1 MTEISTRAQKVGDQI
16 QRELAS
22 LIQLEL
28 NDPRV
33 GMVSITGV
41 EVSRDFGSAKIYVT
55 VMNTLTEDSEINC
68 TTLSAPGVLDNL
80 EIEENLKALT
90 KAAGF
95 LRTKL
100 AKRLDIRKVPKLRF
114 LHDNSVRNG
123 QQLSDLIDEAL
134 RADNQRHIEG

>member
-1 MTEISTRAQKVGDQI
+1 MEVSTRAQKVGDQI
-16 QRELAS
+16 QRELAT

-28 NDPRV
+28 SDPRV
-33 GMVSITGV
+33 GMVSVTGV
-41 EVSRDFGSAKIYVT
+41 EASSDFGFAKVYVT
-55 VMNTLTEDSEINC
+55 VLNTLTEDSEINSS
-68 TTLSAPGVLDNL
+68 TLSAPGVLDNL
-80 EIEENLKALT
+80 EVEENLKALT

-114 LHDNSVRNG
+114 FHDNSIRNG

-134 RADNQRHIEG
+134 SADSQRHTED

>member
-1 MTEISTRAQKVGDQI
+1 MKEISTRAQKVGDQI

-41 EVSRDFGSAKIYVT
+41 EVSSDFGSAKIYVT
-55 VMNTLTEDSEINC
+55 VMNTLTEDSEINSS
-68 TTLSAPGVLDNL
+68 TLSAPGVLDNL

-100 AKRLDIRKVPKLRF
+100 AKRLDIRRVPKLRF
-114 LHDNSVRNG
+114 HHDNSIRNG

-134 RADNQRHIEG
+134 SADRQGHTEG

>member
-41 EVSRDFGSAKIYVT
+41 EVSSDFGAAKIYVT
-55 VMNTLTEDSEINC
+55 VMNTLTDDSEINSS
-68 TTLSAPGVLDNL
+68 TLLEPGVLDNL
-80 EIEENLKALT
+80 EIEENLKALS

-100 AKRLDIRKVPKLRF
+100 AKRLDIRKVPKLQF
-114 LHDNSVRNG
+114 LHDNSMRNG
-123 QQLSDLIDEAL
+123 QQLSDLIDKAL
-134 RADNQRHIEG
+134 SADSQRPVKD

>member
-1 MTEISTRAQKVGDQI
+1 MSEISTRAQKVGDQI

-33 GMVSITGV
+33 GMVSVTGV
-41 EVSRDFGSAKIYVT
+41 EISNDFGSANVYVT
-55 VMNTLTEDSEINC
+55 VLNTLSDNADINSS
-68 TTLSAPGVLDNL
+68 TLSAPGDLDRL
-80 EIEENLKALT
+80 EIEENIKALS

-95 LRTKL
+95 LRSKL
-100 AKRLDIRKVPKLRF
+100 SKRLEIRTVPKLRF
-114 LHDNSVRNG
+114 LHDNSITHG

-134 RADNQRHIEG
+134 DADSKLHSGG

>member
-41 EVSRDFGSAKIYVT
+41 EVSSDFGSARIYVT
-55 VMNTLTEDSEINC
+55 VMNTLTEDSEINRS
-68 TTLSAPGVLDNL
+68 TLSAPGVLDNL
-80 EIEENLKALT
+80 EIEENLKALEE
-90 KAAGF
+90 AAGF

-114 LHDNSVRNG
+114 HHDNSLRNG
-123 QQLSDLIDEAL
+123 QQLSALIDEAL
-134 RADNQRHIEG
+134 SADGQRHTEG

>member
-41 EVSRDFGSAKIYVT
+41 EVSSDFGSARIYVT
-55 VMNTLTEDSEINC
+55 VMNTLTEDSEINRS
-68 TTLSAPGVLDNL
+68 TLSAPGVLDNL
-80 EIEENLKALT
+80 EIEENLKALE

-114 LHDNSVRNG
+114 HHDNSLRNG
-123 QQLSDLIDEAL
+123 QQLSALIDEAL
-134 RADNQRHIEG
+134 SADGQRHTEG